1 MSIVDRI
8 EEIKKEIPE
17 STNLIAVSKYHPTE
31 DILTAYES
39 GHRIFGE
46 SKAQELITKYEVLPK
61 DIEWHF
67 IGHLQ
72 RNKVKYI
79 APFIHSIHSID
90 SYKLLETVNREAKK
104 NNRIIRC
111 LLQIHIADEET
122 KYGFTFQDC
131 RDMLSQNHW
140 KDLQNIK
147 IVGLMGMATNT
158 DIQADIKAE
167 FTSIKQFHD
176 ELKQNYFADNV
187 DFKELSIGMS
197 DDYPIA
203 VTEGSTYIRVGSK
216 IFGERIY

>member
-1 MSIVDRI
+1 MSIVSRI

-17 STNLIAVSKYHPTE
+17 RTKLIAVSKYHPSE

-46 SKAQELITKYEVLPK
+46 SKAQELVAKHEVLPK
-61 DIEWHF
+61 NIEWHF

-79 APFIHSIHSID
+79 APFIHTIHSID
-90 SYKLLETVNREAKK
+90 SYKLLETVDREAKK

-111 LLQIHIADEET
+111 LLQIHIADEDT
-122 KYGFTFQDC
+122 KYGFTFDDC
-131 RDMLSQNHW
+131 REILNQDSW
-140 KDLQNIK
+140 KELTNIK

-158 DIQADIKAE
+158 DVETEIRAE
-167 FTSIKQFHD
+167 FNRIKLFFD
-176 ELKQNYFADNV
+176 ELKQGHFADNT

-197 DDYPIA
+197 DDYTIA
-203 VTEGSTYIRVGSK
+203 VEEGSTYIRVGSK